1 MLPFA
6 RRTER
11 FSNMQ
16 PLTLLAVTFVASAGI
31 AFGLS
36 FLAGRLSARAG
47 IAAPRYDLTGLVMLA
62 ALGIAAG
69 LVPDGGGASA
79 QLSLLLGALPWG
91 LGVLLLGYLVDYHAA
106 VSTLR
111 ALFIFSAGVILQQG
125 GVGIETVKLPFTTH
139 FVSLG
144 PAAPVVTALWL
155 LIFSVLFGRAGTI
168 AGASP
173 GIASCAGLTFWVIAL
188 LRPDLTEPA
197 AGLLG
202 LILAAA
208 CLPMIPL
215 APRLQRGG
223 ATAGGYVIGFLVG
236 LVSVQGALKNTA
248 FLIAAVP
255 LLVVGAPLFAAAFTY
270 VADLRSGFRAV
281 AVSRHRRHLH
291 ELLIAQGY
299 SGRQVLQVILAG
311 TVYLCLL
318 AILMVAIAA
327 VSIVLKLILLIPA
340 AAVGLAFFYFVLR
353 MMHRPLPG
361 SEGGVHAVN
370 LMGIRLHA
378 VTMSAALAEAER
390 FIREDR
396 PHMIVTTDASGFM
409 RAQDD
414 PEFREI
420 VNEADLV
427 TPDGAGVVLAARLLN
442 IPIEARCPGCDMVAG
457 LCSVA
462 TRLGRSVYLLGA
474 APGVAEKAAQKLCEQ
489 VPGLQVAGCHD
500 GYFTEEQEPA
510 IVEEIRSL
518 RPAVLFVALGIPRQE
533 LWIRKHLQE
542 LNVPVCVGVGGSFDV
557 ISGLKKRAPVWMQ
570 RTGLEWL
577 YRVAREPKRLPRL
590 AALPRIVL
598 LAFTE
603 LLRPPRHVEEPPEHT
618 ARP

>member
-1 MLPFA
+1 MP
-6 RRTER
+6 
-11 FSNMQ
+11 
-16 PLTLLAVTFVASAGI
+16 PLTLLWATVAASAAI
-31 AFGLS
+31 AFGLA
-36 FLAGRLSARAG
+36 FVAGRLCMRAG
-47 IAAPRYDLTGLVMLA
+47 ITKPRYDLTGLVAVA
-62 ALGIAAG
+62 ALGVAAWA
-69 LVPDGGGASA
+69 VPVHGEARA
-79 QLSLLLGALPWG
+79 HLALLLGALPWA
-91 LGVLLLGYLVDYHAA
+91 LGALALGYLVDYHAA
-106 VSTLR
+106 ASTLR
-111 ALFIFSAGVILQQG
+111 TLFIFSAGVVLQEG

-144 PAAPVVTALWL
+144 SAAPVITALWL
-155 LIFSVLFGRAGTI
+155 LVFSVLFGRASTI
-168 AGASP
+168 AGASA
-173 GIASCAGLTFWVIAL
+173 GIATCAGLTFWAIAV
-188 LRPDLTEPA
+188 LRPDLTDPA

-202 LILAAA
+202 LTLASA
-208 CLPMIPL
+208 CLPLIPL
-215 APRLQRGG
+215 APKLQHGG

-236 LVSVQGALKNTA
+236 LVSIEGALKNTA

-281 AVSRHRRHLH
+281 AVARHRRHLH

-299 SGRQVLQVILAG
+299 TSRQVLQVILAG

-327 VSIVLKLILLIPA
+327 VSIVVKLLLLIPA
-340 AAVGLAFFYFVLR
+340 AVAGLVFFYFVLR
-353 MMHRPLPG
+353 MMHRPLPCA
-361 SEGGVHAVN
+361 EGGVRAVN
-370 LMGIRLHA
+370 LMGVRLHP

-420 VNEADLV
+420 VNQADLV

-462 TRLGRSVYLLGA
+462 ARLGRSVYLLGA
-474 APGVAEKAAQKLCEQ
+474 APGVAEKAAQKLQEQ
-489 VPGLQVAGCHD
+489 IPGLEVAGCHD

-510 IVEEIRSL
+510 IVEEIRAL

-533 LWIRKHLQE
+533 MWIRKHLQE

-570 RTGLEWL
+570 RIGLEWL
-577 YRVAREPKRLPRL
+577 YRVAKEPRRLPRL

-598 LAFTE
+598 LAFAE
-603 LLRPPRHVEEPPEHT
+603 LLRPPAHVEEPPQH
-618 ARP
+618 AAKP